1 VPIVV
6 ADAGPLH
13 YLVLIDLAELLPR
26 LFGKV
31 LVPDVVSAE
40 LSRPRTPAG
49 VRDFLSARPAWLEI
63 VQTPP
68 VASLRWPTLDDGER
82 AAIALAQSVGAA
94 LILVDDRAAVAVART
109 HGLVATGTL
118 GVLDVAARA
127 GLIDLAAA
135 LHRLRATNFRCRQR
149 VMDDLLA
156 LYEADRA
163 AA

>member
-1 VPIVV
+1 MPIVV

-31 LVPDVVSAE
+31 LVPDIVCAE
-40 LSRPRTPAG
+40 LSRPRTPAV
-49 VRDFLSARPAWLEI
+49 VRDFLSARPTWLEI
-63 VQTPP
+63 VPTQG
-68 VASLRWPTLDDGER
+68 VASLPWKTLDDGER

-94 LILVDDRAAVAVART
+94 LILVDDRAAVAAARA

-127 GLIDLAAA
+127 GLTDLAAA
-135 LHRLRATNFRCRQR
+135 LDRLRATNFRCRQR

-156 LYEADRA
+156 LYEADRTA
-163 AA
+163 P